1 MKKIFDGRYLSEKAL
16 EVSANSDI
24 RVEWKDGK
32 WHIDSMG
39 SFNSYEELSELF
51 EELGRL
57 SEEIEEEAD
66 KPNRQDLIKEYGK
79 LLRWNNGGGHESGNT
94 WPYTFYID
102 NLVTGEQVKVTDKA
116 ALAYIKKQTVN
127 NFRNNKIYECHVEL
141 FNILGI
147 EPRKSFRSLLESKK
161 ISGYKLAKLTG
172 IPQPTISMWVSGHNN
187 FRNSTM
193 DNSIKVAKALGMT
206 VEQLNEELEG

>member
-1 MKKIFDGRYLSEKAL
+1 MKNFDGRYLSKKAL
-16 EVSANSDI
+16 EVFESSDI

-39 SFNSYEELSELF
+39 SFNSYEEVSELF

-57 SEEIEEEAD
+57 GEEIDEEAA

-79 LLRWNNGGGHESGNT
+79 LLRWNNGGGHEAGNT

-102 NLVTGEQVKVTDKA
+102 NLVTGEQVKITDKA
-116 ALAYIKKQTVN
+116 ALDYIKKQTVN
-127 NFRNNKIYECHVEL
+127 NFRNNKMYECHVEL

-193 DNSIKVAKALGMT
+193 DNSIKVAKALRMT

>member
-1 MKKIFDGRYLSEKAL
+1 MKKIFDARNMSEKAM
-16 EVSANSDI
+16 EVWSKSDI

-39 SFNSYEELSELF
+39 SFDTYEELSELF

-57 SEEIEEEAD
+57 SEEIDEEAA

-79 LLRWNNGGGHESGNT
+79 LLRWNNGGGHEVGNA
-94 WPYTFYID
+94 WPYTFYIE
-102 NLVTGEQVKVTDKA
+102 NLVTGEQTKITDET
-116 ALAYIKKQTVN
+116 ALDYIKKQTVN
-127 NFRNNKIYECHVEL
+127 NFRNNKMYECHVGL
-141 FNILGI
+141 FDILGI

-206 VEQLNEELEG
+206 VEQMDEELEG